1 MTKREEFEKA
11 IRTLRKMQNEQLLD
25 VEDWTIYD
33 IIQFL
38 ERAKPKPYESRAKAK
53 CVCGNSGRNL
63 QIWYGFANNTNLYQI
78 RCDNC
83 GRTTS
88 KWCKTKI
95 EATRDWNEL
104 ASQTRN

>member
-11 IRTLRKMQNEQLLD
+11 IRTLRTMQNGQLMD

-38 ERAKPKPYESRAKAK
+38 EREKPKAYESMAKAK
-53 CVCGNSGRNL
+53 CICGNSGRNL
-63 QIWYGFANNTNLYQI
+63 KILYGFDNNTELRQI

-83 GRTTS
+83 GRTS
-88 KWCKTKI
+88 KWFKTKK
-95 EATRDWNEL
+95 EAIKDWNNF
-104 ASQTRN
+104 ASQTCD